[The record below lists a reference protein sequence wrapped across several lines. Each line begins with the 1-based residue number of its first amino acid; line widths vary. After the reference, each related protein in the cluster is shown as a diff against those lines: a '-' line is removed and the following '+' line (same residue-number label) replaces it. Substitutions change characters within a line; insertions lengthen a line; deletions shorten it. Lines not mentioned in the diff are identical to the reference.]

1 MFYSSKTEFPKRLN
15 PAIKAHHGSRNPKC
29 APGKG
34 GRLMN
39 DSKHV
44 TDRRVKTIVEVVLL
58 LWLVLV
64 FILGANDGFAR
75 GPGDLPLP

>member
-1 MFYSSKTEFPKRLN
+1 
-15 PAIKAHHGSRNPKC
+15 
-29 APGKG
+29 
-34 GRLMN
+34 MN